1 VDDAVAQGFARVRN
15 IIVPAAWMMVALG
28 SAVRGLGGDHT
39 GVRLAIAALVAIAAV
54 CMYLRGRLE
63 RHF

>member
-1 VDDAVAQGFARVRN
+1 VRN